1 MSMFNAF
8 RRFMPGAACV
18 VSLAAGTTTAVAQA
32 KQDGSAGV
40 RVGELIAV
48 TDTGFERMHAAP
60 AEFLRV
66 G

>member
-18 VSLAAGTTTAVAQA
+18 VSLAAGTTTAV
-32 KQDGSAGV
+32 V
-40 RVGELIAV
+40 RVGKLIAV

-60 AEFLRV
+60 VEFLRV